1 MQCPECGHTPT
12 PEEQADPTRCPACGI
27 YYHKALAAQVRKLE
41 AENQEKER
49 LLSQGQAKP
58 AAPQKAQP
66 QVVRNASALY
76 PGAKPVV
83 VLDINMSFGSMVV
96 FMIKWVLASIPAF
109 IILFIIFSV
118 AAALFGG
125 LLAGLM
131 SGMSR

>member
-41 AENQEKER
+41 AENQEKDR
-49 LLSQGQAKP
+49 LLSQGQPKP
-58 AAPQKAQP
+58 TPPPPPQQ
-66 QVVRNASALY
+66 QVLRNASSMY

-83 VLDINMSFGSMVV
+83 VLDINMGFGSMVV

-109 IILFIIFSV
+109 IILLIIFSV
-118 AAALFGG
+118 AGALFGG

-131 SGMSR
+131 SGISR